1 MVERDRRSTGS
12 CAKPNNVREAMKLR
26 FEPLSIADVKLV
38 RAQLIADARGHV
50 VLTYAREAV
59 AAAAITQDFVQ
70 DNESTS
76 KLAGP
81 IRGLHFQARPFAQTK
96 LVRVLRGRIFDV
108 AVDLRRSS
116 SSYGRHLAIELSATA
131 GEQLLV
137 PAGFAHGFCTLEPDT
152 TVFYK
157 VDKVYSAGH
166 DRGVHWADPAL
177 AIAWPVTPAQAI
189 VSEKDRALPRLGDLP
204 VYFE

>member
-1 MVERDRRSTGS
+1 
-12 CAKPNNVREAMKLR
+12 MKLSV
-26 FEPLSIADVKLV
+26 ESLSIADVKLV
-38 RAQLIADARGHV
+38 RAPRIADARGYFAE
-50 VLTYAREAV
+50 TYVRDDF
-59 AAAAITQDFVQ
+59 AAAGITHDFVQ

-76 KLAGP
+76 KLAGT

-108 AVDLRRSS
+108 VVDLRRSS

-177 AIAWPVTPAQAI
+177 AIAWPVTPVQAI
-189 VSEKDRALPRLGDLP
+189 VSEKDKALPRFGDLS